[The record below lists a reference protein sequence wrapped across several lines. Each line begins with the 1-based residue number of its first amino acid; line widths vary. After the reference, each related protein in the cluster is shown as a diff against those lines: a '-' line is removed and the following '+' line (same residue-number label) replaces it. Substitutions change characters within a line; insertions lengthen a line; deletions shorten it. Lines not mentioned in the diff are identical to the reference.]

1 MLTVTSLVLTLPTLE
16 MFTFLLVVLPGT
28 IAAVLVAVLVSVI
41 DIDASHEDS

>member
-41 DIDASHEDS
+41 DIDESHEDS